1 MIPNVLSV
9 CFTVYIFHIYFQ
21 LIVFKLTP
29 SEAKTFKHTVKC
41 KLNDADKFTQVW
53 KKNIVRFVFLRNAE
67 LAITFVN
74 IAKYHVTMV
83 PKFLGLNNLS

>member
-67 LAITFVN
+67 LAITFV
-74 IAKYHVTMV
+74 TMV